1 MFEVTDEHNPDSW
14 VRGLLRVIAD
24 QLADGRRGVMAD
36 NGTTV
41 QVIQPN
47 DDGDWIVLTLTIEY
61 QPF

>member
-1 MFEVTDEHNPDSW
+1 MFEATDEHNPDSW
-14 VRGLLRVIAD
+14 VRALLRVIAD

-47 DDGDWIVLTLTIEY
+47 DDGDRIVLTLTIEY
-61 QPF
+61 QPS